1 MSRNPFSGGAS
12 GAFDDLL
19 RPQPH
24 VPTSAR
30 LYDELRQQI
39 ISLALPPDSTISRNE
54 IAERFNVSQ
63 SPVREAMMRL
73 EQDGLIISY
82 PQSRTVVTRIDVA
95 RIREEHF
102 LRVSVECEVVR
113 ALAEKRDP
121 SLMVKARGFLKLQ
134 EALVDDTEQAVMFK
148 QLDEAFHNAL
158 FAAVNQAN
166 LHGHIT
172 ARCGHLARL
181 RTLDL
186 PREEKMESVLEG
198 HRAIL
203 DAIETGDGDHAARVM
218 RKHLS
223 GSLERLPQIRA
234 ENEAL
239 FS

>member
-1 MSRNPFSGGAS
+1 MSRNPFADSAN

-30 LYDELRQQI
+30 LYDEIRQQI
-39 ISLALPPDSTISRNE
+39 ISLALPPDATISRNE

-102 LRVSVECEVVR
+102 LRSSVECEVVR
-113 ALAEKRDP
+113 QLAEKRDP

-134 EALVDDTEQAVMFK
+134 EALVGDIEQATMFR

-158 FAAVNQAN
+158 FAAVNQTN
-166 LHGHIT
+166 LHGHIS

-186 PREEKMESVLEG
+186 PREEKMESVLDG

-203 DAIETGDGDHAARVM
+203 EAIETGDGDIAARVM

-223 GSLERLPQIRA
+223 GSLERLPRIRA
-234 ENEAL
+234 DNETL